1 MVWEREES
9 NSSEVSNLEKEV
21 DVKRSLLEEADE
33 KELGS
38 GFHN

>member
-9 NSSEVSNLEKEV
+9 NGSEISNLEKEV

-33 KELGS
+33 TELGS
-38 GFHN
+38 GLHN